1 MFNEN
6 TRNILLNGSEQEIK
20 GFIMSL
26 SQPDSMGYKVAVDF
40 LLFKCN
46 KNLIKKTC
54 NLVIATWVLAILN
67 VFLVLKILIS

>member
-40 LLFKCN
+40 LLFKYN